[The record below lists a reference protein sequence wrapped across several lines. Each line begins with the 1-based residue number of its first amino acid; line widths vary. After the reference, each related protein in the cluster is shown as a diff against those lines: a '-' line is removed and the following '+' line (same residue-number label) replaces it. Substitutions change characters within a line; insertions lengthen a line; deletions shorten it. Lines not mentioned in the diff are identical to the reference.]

1 MAAHQTRLR
10 DARSWPFDL
19 SVCVLGLALLTWSL
33 PGVVTDGWK
42 VALALAIGVPL
53 IVVVARFPMLLDGT
67 EDGIEIGFDSSVLM
81 FLLCTLDA
89 RAAVAVWG
97 FGVLATQLTSTKRL
111 SSQVFNIGVGI
122 SAGAVA
128 AGVLHV
134 VRGPGTGTPRELAA
148 VALAAAAYFFTDYI
162 VSAISVGIE
171 SGTPIRG
178 QLVQPGTWIA
188 VACFVP
194 FDLLGYLGAV
204 VLRGSPW
211 WTVSLL
217 VVPLATLL
225 VATRA
230 ITRGRENARR
240 LTVLLE
246 AAVRAQTLHEP
257 GEVLDALLAD
267 ARRLTRLH
275 NVDVRSSPPAEHEIG
290 AQVRR
295 GKEASWVV
303 APARDRARST
313 VAADQ
318 HALDALA
325 AVSADAFGRL
335 QLTTDM
341 VHYARHD
348 PLTDLPNRG
357 ILMDRVAHALHLA
370 RRRGVRVALL
380 FIDLDAFKP
389 VNDRFGHATGDAV
402 LVEVA
407 RRLVACTRAS
417 DTVARLGGDE
427 FAVLLE
433 DVTIGEVIDISD
445 RILALLAQG
454 TDVAGHNVSLGASIG
469 IAYGDGSESVEA
481 LLRQADLA
489 MYEAKGRGKAQ
500 SVAYEPSIGRARLQ
514 RLELVEELRSAI
526 THGDID
532 VVYQPVVATDTGRI
546 AGVEALARWQLHGTD
561 VPTEVFIRIAE
572 DTGLVVPLGE
582 SVLSIVARDAAVIRE
597 AAGGPISV
605 SVNASVRQLR
615 EPAFVSKVG
624 HIVREMQRTGL
635 VLEITER
642 QGIGDEPGVLEAMR
656 AISAMG
662 VRFAIDDFG
671 VGFSSISYLQDLPA
685 HVIKVDATLSQHID
699 RDDRACA
706 VLRAIAAMGEAMGL
720 DVVIEGIERESQLA
734 LVRDDVHAPYAQ
746 GYLMHRPMPLASL
759 LETIRADRARPR
771 SATFDGEPQDG
782 PDVELTPTG

>member
-1 MAAHQTRLR
+1 MATQKARLR
-10 DARSWPFDL
+10 DSRSWRFDL
-19 SVCVLGLALLTWSL
+19 SVCILGSALLAWSL
-33 PGVVTDGWK
+33 PDAMTGGWH
-42 VALALAIGVPL
+42 VGLALAIGVPL
-53 IVVVARFPMLLDGT
+53 IVIVARFPMLLDGT

-81 FLLCTLDA
+81 FLLCTLDGG
-89 RAAVAVWG
+89 AAVAVWG
-97 FGVLATQLTSTKRL
+97 VGVVATQLASGKRRV
-111 SSQVFNIGVGI
+111 SQMFNIGVGI
-122 SAGAVA
+122 TAGAAA
-128 AGVLHV
+128 AGVLHF
-134 VRGPGTGTPRELAA
+134 VRGTETGTPRELAA
-148 VALAAAAYFFTDYI
+148 VTLAATAYFFTDYV

-178 QLVQPGTWIA
+178 QLVQPGTWVA

-211 WTVSLL
+211 WTVTLL

-257 GEVLDALLAD
+257 GEVMDALLAD
-267 ARRLTRLH
+267 ATRLTRLR
-275 NVDVRSSPPAEHEIG
+275 DVELRASPPTEDEIG

-335 QLTTDM
+335 QLTADM

-357 ILMDRVAHALHLA
+357 ILTDRVAHALHLA

-402 LVEVA
+402 LIEVA
-407 RRLVACTRAS
+407 RRLVAGTRAS

-433 DVTIGEVIDISD
+433 DVTVGEVVDISD
-445 RILALLAQG
+445 RILASLAQG
-454 TDVAGHNVSLGASIG
+454 AEVAGHNVSLGASIG

-500 SVAYEPSIGRARLQ
+500 SVCYEPSIGRARLQ

-526 THGDID
+526 RHGDLD
-532 VVYQPVVATDTGRI
+532 VVYQPVVATETGRI

-561 VPTEVFIRIAE
+561 VPTDVFIRIAE
-572 DTGLVVPLGE
+572 DTGLVVALGE
-582 SVLSIVARDAAVIRE
+582 SVLATVARDAAAIRE
-597 AAGGPISV
+597 AADGPISV

-615 EPAFVSKVG
+615 EPAFVA
-624 HIVREMQRTGL
+624 IVERTVRDMERTGL
-635 VLEITER
+635 VLELTER
-642 QGIGDEPGVLEAMR
+642 QGIGNEPGVLDAMR

-685 HVIKVDATLSQHID
+685 HIIKVDATLSQHID

-706 VLRAIAAMGEAMGL
+706 VLRAITAMGEAMGL
-720 DVVIEGIERESQLA
+720 DVVIEGVERESQFA

-746 GYLMHRPMPLASL
+746 GYLMHRPMPLAAL
-759 LETIRADRARPR
+759 LQTVRANRTGRP
-771 SATFDGEPQDG
+771 AAMDDEPLDG
-782 PDVELTPTG
+782 PDVQLTPTG